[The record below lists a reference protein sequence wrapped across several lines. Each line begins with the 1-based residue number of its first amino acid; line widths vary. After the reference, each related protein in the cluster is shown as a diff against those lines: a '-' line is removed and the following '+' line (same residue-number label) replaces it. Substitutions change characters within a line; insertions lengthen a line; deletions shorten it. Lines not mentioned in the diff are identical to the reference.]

1 MPINIDKIDFYGFDN
16 LFEISE
22 PKFIDLYINSFYSFL
37 FLKNNSFYYSLKSIS
52 EKNFSLIRIVSVCS
66 GNQFDSIRNFFS
78 SIENISFNNLSSFSE
93 QQENFIIITINK
105 KILFFYKIIYDESK
119 KKINCNLYNI
129 IFDESP
135 SFFSIIYDF
144 LWNTVEKNETLE
156 KHKIFQQDFIDIAS
170 HQLRN
175 PILPIIG
182 FSKTLRSKI
191 QDSTML
197 EYLDIIIRNG
207 EKLRDIANDILDV
220 SRIETNSLRI
230 NKESLDIDL
239 ILSDIIA
246 EYQNISIREL
256 VNIKFIYYGKS
267 SLFIEGDKSLLS
279 QALYNLLNNSYFFT
293 KNNQGQE
300 IIVSLSQNDDCFVTI
315 TIEDEGPGIQD
326 KDLDQVFTKFFT
338 KTSGGT
344 GLGLFISKKLVELH
358 GGSIDIKNRSPDLGL
373 KIIVKIPLYI
383 REPFYQ
389 SLENTFNNNKIL
401 FIDDFSENFYLIKNK
416 IQDLGYK
423 VDYYDNPLNAL
434 ESFIPFKY
442 SLVFL
447 GIDVGGIDGFDLYD
461 ELKKRDNCIKGYFI
475 ASNKIHKDAIY
486 EVFNKDIINDQFL
499 YKPISLD
506 SIVKIIEKE
515 FNN

>member
-37 FLKNNSFYYSLKSIS
+37 FLKNNSFYYSLKSIA

-78 SIENISFNNLSSFSE
+78 SIKNISFNNLSSFSE

-144 LWNTVEKNETLE
+144 LWNIVEKNETLE
-156 KHKIFQQDFIDIAS
+156 KHKVFQQDFIDIAS

-191 QDSTML
+191 HDSTML

-239 ILSDIIA
+239 ILSDMIA

-300 IIVSLSQNDDCFVTI
+300 IIISLSQNDDYFVTI

-383 REPFYQ
+383 HEPFYQ

-434 ESFIPFKY
+434 ENFIPFKY

-475 ASNKIHKDAIY
+475 TSNKINKDAIY
-486 EVFNKDIINDQFL
+486 EVFNKDMINDQFL